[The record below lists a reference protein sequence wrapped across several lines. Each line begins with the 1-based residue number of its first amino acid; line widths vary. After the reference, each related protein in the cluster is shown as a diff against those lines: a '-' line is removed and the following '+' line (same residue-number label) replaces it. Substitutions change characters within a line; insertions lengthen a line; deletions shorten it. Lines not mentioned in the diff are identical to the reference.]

1 MNLVKY
7 IFYSSVFFVTMLT
20 KELFFSNCKLNYV
33 KDLYS
38 ALIEQGTSLVALMV
52 KNLPAMQETQVRSL
66 SQEDIL
72 EKGMAT
78 PLQYS
83 CLNTKKPGGL

>member
-1 MNLVKY
+1 MAKG
-7 IFYSSVFFVTMLT
+7 FTGGSD
-20 KELFFSNCKLNYV
+20 SN
-33 KDLYS
+33 
-38 ALIEQGTSLVALMV
+38 Q
-52 KNLPAMQETQVRSL
+52 PAMQETQVRSL